1 VSKKD
6 FVAIATALRAV
17 LGETDSHEAHRVL
30 FVAMERVADVCAAS
44 NDCFDRAKFLRA
56 CGM

>member
-1 VSKKD
+1 MSKKD
-6 FVAIATALRAV
+6 FVAIAAALRILTDKTKNRRGWDV
-17 LGETDSHEAHRVL
+17 LRETIARI
-30 FVAMERVADVCAAS
+30 ADVCAAS